1 MSVID
6 CCNLVESLPPQED
19 DLKPQT
25 KSISELSPSELV
37 ALISPRYEEHNLP
50 EETSNYIIT
59 GKITGKHF
67 TRLRN
72 EYMKAPFPT
81 FTEGDKLSLM
91 ILRDDLCEEE
101 KNRIKDKSSSD
112 VKTLED
118 ASFDKLKQEHYR
130 ERFHKFDTDVI
141 PTDCYRQNA
150 IVQSSMTERPGN
162 LLEPVHYFSYITYD
176 THNLYASIAAEVIP
190 FAAACLNERTNG
202 TLHFGINP
210 RSHNIQMEGVVK
222 GLCLSRHECI
232 RLINS
237 KILQQFYN
245 DQHTLVFKCIRPPKF
260 IDVSSKDATVQTYV
274 IEVDIVPKFD
284 LVGEE
289 AFFVKETSG
298 HPVLYLFNENGIS
311 PQHITE
317 DKVRTYITKN
327 RSLLSECRKR
337 EENMPKCI
345 PLKEDLR
352 QKMLNLLGANNDHM
366 PKDSCPLVFLSPMYP
381 SRCTDDELHNF
392 EFLIELDPS
401 AFFDFDFSKDRKGV
415 NYYLETC
422 KNQALNTL
430 TTDNFCPQSFEQY
443 STKENTFNW
452 VEEMRQSKLKP
463 WIFCNG
469 YEAMSKSQMSKKE
482 WKFTSSKGF
491 KEAIR
496 FYRGEIPVGRALV
509 IFLLC
514 SNQYDVLLEAA
525 EEVIL
530 NFKNEWVVIAE
541 NHAITDQWFAEL
553 IRRETIDKEEM
564 EKRSVIG
571 MNWGHVNQTIKQI
584 SSPQR
589 SHCCEIPTSIGVYC
603 HLPEKKRNELHD
615 LDILSRNECDDPA
628 FLKDTVKLEE
638 KQIKV
643 SEDYY
648 HGAAISWW
656 NFWFSDHVV
665 TRDVHQ
671 KLEIM
676 LRDAL
681 DGKNTDDENRI
692 GLITT
697 TEQTVDQIIEL
708 RNFDE
713 KDDPKPL
720 LLLIDNGEEDKISD
734 LFSILQNKAKIAA
747 RRSNSEI
754 KVFCVLLLC
763 IRRAII
769 PTQLDQGSIALKHFL
784 SQKELFWFQTKRKSL
799 NENYNDQKGIHPKY
813 LISFNILTE
822 NFNQKYIRSTAKEF
836 VEAVDDLD
844 ERRLLKYLS
853 LLQMFDSD
861 CPPLPTSAFDPIMI
875 SYKKGLKVTYGLVR
889 NHGRQIFNSWDTK
902 ISDTLQ
908 LLLNRSSQ
916 AGLAKQLSG
925 LSIIH
930 PLFAK
935 EIFSCFKRQP
945 QCTSQIVLELLN
957 SPLFSSC
964 NMSSNEVLRVV
975 QNMMKKR
982 EENEMSIKMKFS
994 RLIMKVLE
1002 EENDLKAAEILIK
1015 VFQMT
1020 KDAMVCQQIARL
1032 YIHCQKWESAVK
1044 YARTATEIKPQS
1056 SFLWDTYGQVYMK
1069 QLLAKY
1075 LTISQSCDTS
1085 SSSMNATDVIN
1096 AIDIAKMGIEKFQK
1110 EQELSEYETSR
1121 TYNDAG
1127 YYGELRMIILL
1138 LDMLRTLGCPK
1149 ELLRKYLTVPTCLPP
1164 EMSYLNQVSVEFLK
1178 GLEEN
1183 AEVTLRTI
1191 EEKLT
1196 QLKDGTYNSVHV
1208 FVNPMIIKNAVGNIK
1223 FNLNTYFGEEG
1234 ALIGADVPEREKA
1247 DLRRRYIRSNGG
1259 RSLFNYLRIDDAKD
1273 LYPILDM
1280 LLQNVLS
1287 DNLEI
1292 FDIVNLITVVIALKI
1307 KKEKHTK
1314 ISYNEL
1320 VRLSRKCYEK
1330 VISSKERRQYLEA
1343 YMYLVL
1349 FNWPTESRSKD
1360 IICSIDQL
1368 RDATKRWKEAFYE
1381 NHPRLKELA
1390 NKSHGK
1396 KETTIF
1402 FLGKGI
1408 EMDTIVHYEELG
1420 DPYNRRFIKGDKI
1433 WETPDFVTKL
1443 LRIQG
1448 TLINEGTEVSC
1459 NITPLTGGLTPFVVP
1474 TSLQIVN
1481 RSLWQK
1487 KIYFLL
1493 DARKFQEAEQ
1503 GRQTDMGLNIPLLMQ
1518 NKIPEGFETD
1528 DKLDVGLRPDEP
1540 EENDYEE
1547 IPIDQFGL
1555 AMLRGMGWQEGQGIG
1570 KNNKAVAPV
1579 NAVLRPKG
1587 LGLGADRSQAAQ
1599 LNDSKK
1605 GSGKND
1611 NEEAL
1616 VLKKG
1621 AYCVLLKGANKDMYG
1636 IVSCVKVV

>member
-1 MSVID
+1 
-6 CCNLVESLPPQED
+6 
-19 DLKPQT
+19 
-25 KSISELSPSELV
+25 
-37 ALISPRYEEHNLP
+37 
-50 EETSNYIIT
+50 
-59 GKITGKHF
+59 
-67 TRLRN
+67 
-72 EYMKAPFPT
+72 MKAPFPT
-81 FTEGDKLSLM
+81 FTEGDKLSFM
-91 ILRDDLCEEE
+91 MLRDELCEEE
-101 KNRIKDKSSSD
+101 KNRVKDENSSD
-112 VKTLED
+112 VKILED
-118 ASFDKLKQEHYR
+118 ASFDELQQEHYR

-162 LLEPVHYFSYITYD
+162 LLEPVHYFSNITSE
-176 THNLYASIAAEVIP
+176 TQHLYASIAAEVIP

-210 RSHNIQMEGVVK
+210 RSHDIQMEGVVK
-222 GLCLSRHECI
+222 GLCLSRDECI

-237 KILQQFYN
+237 KILHQFYN
-245 DQHTLVFKCIRPPKF
+245 EQHTLVFKCIRRPKF
-260 IDVSSKDATVQTYV
+260 IAVSSKDATIQMYV
-274 IEVDIVPKFD
+274 VEVDIVPKSD
-284 LVGEE
+284 LVGDE

-311 PQHITE
+311 PKHITE
-317 DKVRTYITKN
+317 EKVIKYITKD
-327 RSLLSECRKR
+327 RSLYSESRKK
-337 EENMPKCI
+337 EENKPKCTT
-345 PLKEDLR
+345 KEDLR
-352 QKMLNLLGANNDHM
+352 QKMLNLLGANNDQM
-366 PKDSCPLVFLSPMYP
+366 PKDSYPLVFLSPMDP
-381 SRCTDDELHNF
+381 SRCTDNELNNF
-392 EFLIELDPS
+392 EFLIDLDPS
-401 AFFDFDFSKDRKGV
+401 AFFDFDFSINRKGL
-415 NYYLETC
+415 NDYLETD
-422 KNQALNTL
+422 KNQALNAL
-430 TTDNFCPQSFEQY
+430 TTDNFYPQSFEQY
-443 STKENTFNW
+443 SMKENTFNW

-469 YEAMSKSQMSKKE
+469 YEAMGKDEMPKKD
-482 WKFTSSKGF
+482 WKFSRSKGF
-491 KEAIR
+491 KDAIR
-496 FYRGEIPVGRALV
+496 FYRCEIPVGRALV

-514 SNQYDVLLEAA
+514 SKQYDVLLEAA

-541 NHAITDQWFAEL
+541 NDDITNQWFAEL

-571 MNWGHVNQTIKQI
+571 MSWAHVNQTIKQI
-584 SSPQR
+584 SSTER

-603 HLPEKKRNELHD
+603 VLPEKNKNELHD
-615 LDILSRNECDDPA
+615 LDILSRNECDDPE

-638 KQIKV
+638 KQIQV
-643 SEDYY
+643 AEAYY

-665 TRDVHQ
+665 KRDVHQ

-681 DGKNTDDENRI
+681 EGKNTDDENRI
-692 GLITT
+692 GLVKIYHQPGSGGTTTAKHALWDLRLQYRCCVVKQITT

-720 LLLIDNGEEDKISD
+720 LLLIDNGEEDKVSD

-747 RRSNSEI
+747 RRSNSEL

-763 IRRAII
+763 TRRAII
-769 PTQLDQGSIALKHFL
+769 PTQLDQTSIALKHFL

-799 NENYNDQKGIHPKY
+799 NENYNDHKGIDPKY

-822 NFNQKYIRSTAKEF
+822 NFNQKYIRKTAKEF
-836 VEAVDDLD
+836 VEAVDDPD

-853 LLQMFDSD
+853 LLKMFDSD
-861 CPPLPTSAFDPIMI
+861 CPPLPTSAFDQIMI
-875 SYKKGLKVTYGLVR
+875 TYKTGFKLAFGLVSD
-889 NHGRQIFNSWDTK
+889 HGRQILNPWDAT
-902 ISDTLQ
+902 ISDTLK

-925 LSIIH
+925 ISIIH

-935 EIFSCFKRQP
+935 EIFSCFNNQP
-945 QCTSQIVLELLN
+945 QCTSQIVLEFLN
-957 SPLFSSC
+957 SALFSSC

-982 EENEMSIKMKFS
+982 DENEMSVKMKFS
-994 RLIMKVLE
+994 RLIMKILE
-1002 EENDLKAAEILIK
+1002 EENDLKAAEILLK

-1032 YIHCQKWESAVK
+1032 YIHCQKWELAVE
-1044 YARTATEIKPQS
+1044 YARTATEIKPQN

-1069 QLLAKY
+1069 QLLAEY
-1075 LTISQSCDTS
+1075 LTISQSCDPPS
-1085 SSSMNATDVIN
+1085 SSLNVTAVTNV
-1096 AIDIAKMGIEKFQK
+1096 IDIAKLGIEKFQK
-1110 EQELSEYETSR
+1110 EQEVSEYETSR

-1138 LDMLRTLGCPK
+1138 LDMLRNLGCPK
-1149 ELLRKYLTVPTCLPP
+1149 ELLRKYLTVQTFLPP

-1183 AEVTLRTI
+1183 AEVTMRTI

-1196 QLKDGTYNSVHV
+1196 QLKDDTYNSVHV

-1223 FNLNTYFGEEG
+1223 YNLNTYFGEEG
-1234 ALIGADVPEREKA
+1234 TLIGADVPEKEKA
-1247 DLRRRYIRSNGG
+1247 DLRRRYIRSIGG
-1259 RSLFNYLRIDDAKD
+1259 RSLFNYLRIDDVKD
-1273 LYPILDM
+1273 LYLILDM

-1292 FDIVNLITVVIALKI
+1292 FDIVILITVVIALKI
-1307 KKEKHTK
+1307 RKEKHSK

-1349 FNWPTESRSKD
+1349 FNWPTDSRSKE

-1381 NHPRLKELA
+1381 NHPRLKERA

-1396 KETTIF
+1396 RETTIF
-1402 FLGKGI
+1402 FLGNGL
-1408 EMDTIVHYEELG
+1408 EMDAIVHYEELG
-1420 DPYNRRFIKGDKI
+1420 DPHNRRFIRGDKI

-1448 TLINEGTEVSC
+1448 TLLNEGTEVSC
-1459 NITPLTGGLTPFVVP
+1459 NITPLTGGLSPFVVP

-1487 KIYFLL
+1487 KIYFVLGFGWAGIRAY
-1493 DARKFQEAEQ
+1493 DV
-1503 GRQTDMGLNIPLLMQ
+1503 RQSLPSDVHHPM
-1518 NKIPEGFETD
+1518 PE
-1528 DKLDVGLRPDEP
+1528 VGPSNSNP
-1540 EENDYEE
+1540 
-1547 IPIDQFGL
+1547 
-1555 AMLRGMGWQEGQGIG
+1555 
-1570 KNNKAVAPV
+1570 
-1579 NAVLRPKG
+1579 
-1587 LGLGADRSQAAQ
+1587 QA
-1599 LNDSKK
+1599 
-1605 GSGKND
+1605 GSGRKQTVKITTHDEFIKKIDELRKDLEQIKTSIEKEKRVKNVSFILSHI
-1611 NEEAL
+1611 L
-1616 VLKKG
+1616 VCG
-1621 AYCVLLKGANKDMYG
+1621 CMEVLCFHFTSIDCAKL
-1636 IVSCVKVV
+1636 